1 MVFGVI
7 QFTDTTSVT
16 VDLQSAV
23 SEYQGLRPEMMRR
36 IINPHLKYP
45 RIANPRGQIH
55 QVHRVACAVGLD
67 ATLSHGEDFLWQFT
81 KIIFDL
87 KVCCGFFFR

>member
-16 VDLQSAV
+16 VDLQSTV

-45 RIANPRGQIH
+45 RIANPRGEMRKITQIPLPA
-55 QVHRVACAVGLD
+55 QGKGLRKYIYFMQSYYSP
-67 ATLSHGEDFLWQFT
+67 TTSSPRCH
-81 KIIFDL
+81 
-87 KVCCGFFFR
+87 VS